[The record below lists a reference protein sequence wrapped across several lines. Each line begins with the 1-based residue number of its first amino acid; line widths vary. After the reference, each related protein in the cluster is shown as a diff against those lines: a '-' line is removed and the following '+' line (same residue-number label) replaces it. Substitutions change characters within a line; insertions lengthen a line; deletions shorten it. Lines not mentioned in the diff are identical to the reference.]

1 LVTKGGGEVRSLA
14 CATAAE
20 FLCFTRTGPDSMRTL
35 FTDTDPLRAHR
46 RRALSFAAVLVVA
59 LCGLAL
65 LLSSTAPAASLEEK
79 RDSTQSK
86 LNEVEA
92 SSSALAE
99 QIAAQNAEIDSMIG
113 EVSALRQ
120 EEAAIQAQLVA
131 KEEELEAAT
140 VALEK
145 EEEHLVEVRGQLN
158 RALGALR
165 ERLVSIYEAGSP
177 DVLNAIL
184 ESEDWSDMAAQTEYL
199 NRIQSYDNAVVSR
212 VKTLRD
218 EVQGAVGRLT
228 ATRGRIED
236 ARNSIAATER
246 EVAVAKEAAEARF
259 AELKVAQAERRETM
273 NALESKEEAL
283 SNNLSAISEQ
293 IATQRAEEAAAN
305 AEASG
310 VITEAA
316 GEFPAP
322 LNAGES
328 VGFISESE
336 ASAPESAPEQVKG
349 AVAAANAIAMTPY
362 IWGGGHGSFESSG
375 YDCSGAVSYAL
386 HGGGLLESPLD
397 STGLETW
404 GEPGPG
410 KWITVYANAE
420 HAWMIIGG
428 LAFDTVGGPGPR
440 WHSSPV
446 DSPEGF
452 IARHPPGL

>member
-1 LVTKGGGEVRSLA
+1 
-14 CATAAE
+14 
-20 FLCFTRTGPDSMRTL
+20 MRTL
-35 FTDTDPLRAHR
+35 FTHTDPSVHR
-46 RRALSFAAVLVVA
+46 RRALSFGAVLVAA
-59 LCGLAL
+59 LCVLAL
-65 LLSSTAPAASLEEK
+65 LLDSTAPAASLQEK

-86 LNEVEA
+86 LNEVKE
-92 SSSALAE
+92 SQNALADT
-99 QIAAQNAEIDSMIG
+99 IAAENAEINSMIG

-120 EEAAIQAQLVA
+120 QQQAVEAQLVA

-145 EEEHLVEVRGQLN
+145 EREHLVEVRGQLSK
-158 RALGALR
+158 ALASLR

-184 ESEDWSDMAAQTEYL
+184 ESENWSDMAAQTEYL
-199 NRIQSYDNAVVSR
+199 NRIQSYDNAVVGR

-218 EVQGAVGRLT
+218 EVRSSVGRLT
-228 ATRGRIED
+228 ATRAKIED
-236 ARNSIAATER
+236 ARDSIAATER
-246 EVAVAKEAAEARF
+246 EVAAAKEAAEARF
-259 AELKVAQAERRETM
+259 AELKSEEARRRETM
-273 NALESKEEAL
+273 DALESKEQAL
-283 SNNLSAISEQ
+283 SDNLSSISEQ
-293 IATQRAEEAAAN
+293 IAAQAAET

-310 VITEAA
+310 VVTEAA

-328 VGFISESE
+328 AGFISESE
-336 ASAPESAPEQVKG
+336 ASAPEAAPEQVKG
-349 AVAAANAIAMTPY
+349 AIAAANAIAMTPY
-362 IWGGGHGSFESSG
+362 IWGGGHASFESSG

-404 GEPGPG
+404 GEAGPG
-410 KWITVYANAE
+410 KWITVYADAE
-420 HAWMIIGG
+420 HAWMIIAG

-446 DSPEGF
+446 DSPDGF
-452 IARHPPGL
+452 IVRHPPGL

>member
-1 LVTKGGGEVRSLA
+1 
-14 CATAAE
+14 
-20 FLCFTRTGPDSMRTL
+20 MRPL
-35 FTDTDPLRAHR
+35 FNDTDPRRAHL
-46 RRALSFAAVLVVA
+46 RRALSFGAVLVAA
-59 LCGLAL
+59 LCALGL
-65 LLSSTAPAASLEEK
+65 LLEATAPAASLEEK
-79 RDSTQSK
+79 RDATQSK

-92 SSSALAE
+92 NTSALADT
-99 QIAAQNAEIDSMIG
+99 IAAENAEIDTMIG

-120 EEAAIQAQLVA
+120 KQEAVEAQLVA

-140 VALEK
+140 AALR
-145 EEEHLVEVRGQLN
+145 EEREHLVAVRHQLT

-165 ERLVSIYEAGSP
+165 ERLISIYEAGSP

-184 ESEDWSDMAAQTEYL
+184 ESEDWSSMAAQTEYL
-199 NRIQSYDNAVVSR
+199 SRIQSYDNAVVGR

-218 EVQGAVGRLT
+218 EVRSAVGRLT
-228 ATRGRIED
+228 ATHERIEG
-236 ARNSIAATER
+236 ARDSIAATEA
-246 EVAVAKEAAEARF
+246 EVAAAKEAAEARF
-259 AELKVAQAERRETM
+259 AELKAAQAQRRETM
-273 NALESKEEAL
+273 NALESKEQAL
-283 SNNLSAISEQ
+283 SDNLAQVSEQ
-293 IATQRAEEAAAN
+293 IAAARAQAAAEA

-310 VITEAA
+310 VVTEAA

-322 LNAGES
+322 LNAGETA
-328 VGFISESE
+328 GFISESE
-336 ASAPESAPEQVKG
+336 ASAPEAAPEQVKG
-349 AVAAANAIAMTPY
+349 AIAAANAIAMTPY

-420 HAWMIIGG
+420 HAWMIIAG

>member
-1 LVTKGGGEVRSLA
+1 
-14 CATAAE
+14 
-20 FLCFTRTGPDSMRTL
+20 MRTL
-35 FTDTDPLRAHR
+35 FTHTDPRSAHR
-46 RRALSFAAVLVVA
+46 RRALSFAAVMVAA
-59 LCGLAL
+59 LCVGAL
-65 LLSSTAPAASLEEK
+65 LLSSTAPAASLQEK

-86 LNEVEA
+86 LNEVKE
-92 SSSALAE
+92 SQNALADT
-99 QIAAQNAEIDSMIG
+99 IAAENAEINSMIG

-120 EEAAIQAQLVA
+120 KQEAVEAQLVA

-140 VALEK
+140 KALK
-145 EEEHLVEVRGQLN
+145 EEREHLVEVRRQLTK
-158 RALGALR
+158 ALASLR

-177 DVLNAIL
+177 DILNAIL
-184 ESEDWSDMAAQTEYL
+184 ESEDWADMAAQTEYL
-199 NRIQSYDNAVVSR
+199 NRIQSYDNAVVGR

-218 EVQGAVGRLT
+218 EVQSSVGRLA
-228 ATRGRIED
+228 ATRSKIED
-236 ARNSIAATER
+236 ARDSIAATEQ
-246 EVAVAKEAAEARF
+246 EVAAAKEAAEARF
-259 AELKVAQAERRETM
+259 AELKTEEAARRETM
-273 NALESKEEAL
+273 DALESKEQAL
-283 SNNLSAISEQ
+283 SDNLASISEQ
-293 IATQRAEEAAAN
+293 IAAQAAQA

-310 VITEAA
+310 VVTEAA

-328 VGFISESE
+328 AGFISESE
-336 ASAPESAPEQVKG
+336 ASAPEAAPEQVKG
-349 AVAAANAIAMTPY
+349 AIAAANAIAMTPY
-362 IWGGGHGSFESSG
+362 IWGGGHASFESSG

-404 GEPGPG
+404 GEAGPG

-420 HAWMIIGG
+420 HAWMIIAG

-452 IARHPPGL
+452 IVRHPPGL

>member
-1 LVTKGGGEVRSLA
+1 
-14 CATAAE
+14 
-20 FLCFTRTGPDSMRTL
+20 MRTL

-46 RRALSFAAVLVVA
+46 RRALGFASVLVAA
-59 LCGLAL
+59 LCVLAL
-65 LLSSTAPAASLEEK
+65 LLSSASPAATLEEK
-79 RDSTQSK
+79 RDATQSK

-92 SSSALAE
+92 NASSLAAT
-99 QIAAQNAEIDSMIG
+99 IAAQNAEIDTMIG

-120 EEAAIQAQLVA
+120 EEAAVRAQLVA

-145 EEEHLVEVRGQLN
+145 EEEHLVKVRGQLN

-177 DVLNAIL
+177 DILNAIL

-199 NRIQSYDNAVVSR
+199 NRIQSYDNSVVSR
-212 VKTLRD
+212 VKTLRN
-218 EVQGAVGRLT
+218 EVQSSVGRLT
-228 ATRGRIED
+228 ATQGRIED
-236 ARNSIAATER
+236 ARNSIAATEQ
-246 EVAVAKEAAEARF
+246 EVAAAKEAAEARF
-259 AELKVAQAERRETM
+259 GELQAAQAERRETM
-273 NALESKEEAL
+273 DALESKEQAL
-283 SNNLSAISEQ
+283 SDNLSSISEQ
-293 IATQRAEEAAAN
+293 IATKRAEEAAAT

-310 VITEAA
+310 IITEAA

-336 ASAPESAPEQVKG
+336 ASAPEAAPEQVKG

-404 GEPGPG
+404 GEAGPG

-452 IARHPPGL
+452 IVRHPPGL